1 MPESWSPFE
10 VEAIVSDYFRML
22 VKENAG
28 VPYSKADHRRA
39 LLPLLQNRTEGSVEF
54 KHQNISAVLAKYGMP
69 YINGYKPAWN
79 YQKMLEEVVL
89 ARIPKEAELEKSFE
103 VFASAVPLIQY
114 DIAFNAF
121 EQSPPEMQPISPSEP
136 GIIYRT
142 PVKINYIDRE
152 QSNKVIGNTGEKL
165 VVEYEKWRLINAG
178 KESFADQIEWVADTQ
193 GDGLGFDILSKNVNG
208 TDRYI
213 EVKSTKLTKEA
224 PFYFSQNELMFSRE
238 KKSNYHLYRV
248 FNLKDDPKVFVL
260 NGSFDEFCN
269 YQAVKFKGYF

>member
-10 VEAIVSDYFRML
+10 VEAIVSDYFSML

-28 VPYSKADHRRA
+28 IAYSKAEHRRA

-79 YQKMLEEVVL
+79 YQRLLEEIVL
-89 ARIPKEAELEKSFE
+89 SRISKELEKSFE
-103 VFASAVPLIQY
+103 VFASSLPLIKNN
-114 DIAFNAF
+114 IAFNSF
-121 EQSPPEMQPISPSEP
+121 EQSPPEKQPISTSEP
-136 GIIYRT
+136 EIIYRT
-142 PVKINYIDRE
+142 PVKINYIERE
-152 QSNKVIGNTGEKL
+152 QSNKMIGNTGEKL
-165 VVEYEKWRLINAG
+165 VLEYEKWRLINAG
-178 KESFADQIEWVADTQ
+178 KESFADQIEWVANTQ
-193 GDGLGFDILSKNVNG
+193 GDGLGFDILSKNANG

-224 PFYFSQNELMFSRE
+224 PFYFSQNELMFSRD

-260 NGSFDEFCN
+260 DGSFDEFCN
-269 YQAVKFKGYF
+269 YQPVKFKGYF